1 MIGCHKLDWC
11 VMRTITDVR
20 YTVLGEVTL
29 EECQSDGFGDNI
41 ELKDGLK
48 NFYPNIDFNSPDYNK
63 MGIKNVL

>member
-11 VMRTITDVR
+11 VIRTITDVR

-48 NFYPNIDFNSPDYNK
+48 NFLSKY
-63 MGIKNVL
+63 